1 MGVVKY
7 SSAFVIMI
15 SYSHISAIVLSIF
28 VGSTLVSC
36 HFVSVL
42 VLYFILLP
50 SESSVTSLLCRHH
63 AVFCLVIQAQSRE
76 QFIKCIP
83 LSPQPLQR
91 HIAGHFFPVID
102 SVLLQ
107 ADLLSQL
114 YSCTVSVSI
123 SLQLSSLLFVVVYC
137 LHWDALL

>member
-1 MGVVKY
+1 M
-7 SSAFVIMI
+7 
-15 SYSHISAIVLSIF
+15 
-28 VGSTLVSC
+28 SC

-50 SESSVTSLLCRHH
+50 SESSVTSLLCRRH

-76 QFIKCIP
+76 QSIKRIP
-83 LSPQPLQR
+83 LSPQSLQR
-91 HIAGHFFPVID
+91 HITGHFFLVID

-137 LHWDALL
+137 LHWDAPL